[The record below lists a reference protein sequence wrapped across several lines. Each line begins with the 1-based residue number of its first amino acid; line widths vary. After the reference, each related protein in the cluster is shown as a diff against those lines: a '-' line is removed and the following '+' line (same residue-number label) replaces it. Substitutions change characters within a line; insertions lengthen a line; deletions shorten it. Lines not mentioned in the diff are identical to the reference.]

1 MKNIHIIKSI
11 APGSIA
17 EEMDLVPGDA
27 LVEINHQE
35 IQDIFDYQYMIEEEY
50 IGAFSAP

>member
-17 EEMDLVPGDA
+17 EEMELAAGDA
-27 LVEINHQE
+27 VVEINHK
-35 IQDIFDYQYMIEEEY
+35 
-50 IGAFSAP
+50 